1 MGPTALGD
9 AQAGTLPF
17 ITAGGTSIVFDA
29 TGMPD
34 AYRVNPA
41 MLQRFSVVLA
51 NSDNNPSLSQTYEIV
66 SASYDAGQDRLTCTI
81 GMGDLEAFTATTVWA
96 SVRPHYFRVATG
108 GVLDNYPANMG
119 IQLQFDATI
128 ADVAGNPTTGGAFS
142 ASNGGVSTADI
153 TDLNNESPWDFVR
166 FEALFD
172 LNISG
177 DPANLDLGA
186 PLPGLLFVKIP
197 YEFGAQ

>member
-1 MGPTALGD
+1 
-9 AQAGTLPF
+9 
-17 ITAGGTSIVFDA
+17 
-29 TGMPD
+29 
-34 AYRVNPA
+34 
-41 MLQRFSVVLA
+41 MLERFSVVLA
-51 NSDNNPSLSQTYEIV
+51 NSDLNPSLSKTFEIV
-66 SASYDAGQDRLTCTI
+66 SATYDAGLDRLTCTI
-81 GMGDLEAFTATTVWA
+81 GMGDLEDFVASTIWA
-96 SVRPHYFRVATG
+96 SLRPHYFRVTTG

-119 IQLQFDATI
+119 IQLRFDATI
-128 ADVAGNPTTGGAFS
+128 ADVAGNPSTGGAFS
-142 ASNGGVSTADI
+142 ASNGGLATANI
-153 TDLNNESPWDFVR
+153 AALNNATPWDFVR

>member
-1 MGPTALGD
+1 MSDGAETGALF
-9 AQAGTLPF
+9 P
-17 ITAGGTSIVFDA
+17 
-29 TGMPD
+29 
-34 AYRVNPA
+34 
-41 MLQRFSVVLA
+41 
-51 NSDNNPSLSQTYEIV
+51 EE
-66 SASYDAGQDRLTCTI
+66 AGQEPVMTKGQTHAVGILPAHGI
-81 GMGDLEAFTATTVWA
+81 QNM
-96 SVRPHYFRVATG
+96 VREKQIWATG

-128 ADVAGNPTTGGAFS
+128 ADVAGNPTSGGAFS

-197 YEFGAQ
+197 YAFGSEP